1 MSTKSSSRPVRLW
14 LWSVAAL
21 IFITVIVGGATRLTE
36 SGLSIVE
43 WKPVTGM
50 VPPLSQQEWEAEF
63 TKYKV
68 IPQYQIVNKGMSLA
82 DFKTIFWW
90 EWVHRLLGRL
100 IGFAFLLPFLWFL
113 WRGAIEPGMRVGLA
127 TIFALGAF
135 QGAVGWWM
143 VASGLADR
151 VRVSH
156 ERLAFHLT
164 LACVIYAAVV
174 WTASRIGPA
183 RIGPAPAAVP
193 GAVRA
198 RLHSAVQSSGQAPL
212 RLRVSAYAL
221 VVLILIQFYLGAI
234 VAGLR
239 AGLIYNTWPLID
251 GSFIP
256 RSADLFF
263 ASPWWINFLEN
274 TLTAQFTH
282 RMVGYALLVLALLH
296 LIDVARIKTRGAGT
310 LGWAV
315 TLVLAMLGQITLGI
329 YTLILHVP
337 IEIAL
342 LHQGGALVVL
352 TIAVLHAAR
361 LTPRRV
367 AHAAEA
373 EAQRPALGTGRV

>member
-1 MSTKSSSRPVRLW
+1 MPTKSSSRPVRLW

-50 VPPLSQQEWEAEF
+50 VPPLTQQEWAIEF
-63 TKYKV
+63 AKYQV
-68 IPQYQIVNKGMSLA
+68 IPQYQQINKGMSLD

-90 EWVHRLLGRL
+90 EWAHRLLGRL

-113 WRGAIEPGMRVGLA
+113 WRGSIEPAMRVGLA

-143 VASGLADR
+143 VSSGLADR

-164 LACVIYAAVV
+164 LACVIYSAVV

-183 RIGPAPAAVP
+183 PTTIDA
-193 GAVRA
+193 
-198 RLHSAVQSSGQAPL
+198 QSSGQAPR

-221 VVLILIQFYLGAI
+221 IVLTLIQFYLGAI

-251 GSFIP
+251 GAFIP
-256 RSADLFF
+256 SGADLFF

-282 RMVGYALLVLALLH
+282 RMVGYALLLLALLH
-296 LIDVARIKTRGAGT
+296 LVDVARTKTRGQGT
-310 LGWAV
+310 LGWATV
-315 TLVLAMLGQITLGI
+315 LVLAMIGQITLGI

-337 IEIAL
+337 IDIAL

-361 LTPRRV
+361 LTPRSV
-367 AHAAEA
+367 TQSAAA
-373 EAQRPALGTGRV
+373 PAQKPATVGAGRA

>member
-1 MSTKSSSRPVRLW
+1 MPTNTSSRPVRLW

-43 WKPVTGM
+43 WRPVTGM
-50 VPPLSQQEWEAEF
+50 VPPLSQAEWTAEF
-63 TKYKV
+63 EKYKV
-68 IPQYQIVNKGMSLA
+68 IPQYEIINKGMSLD

-100 IGFAFLLPFLWFL
+100 IGFVFLLPFLWFL
-113 WRGAIEPGMRVGLA
+113 WRGAIEPGMRAGLA
-127 TIFALGAF
+127 TIFALGAI

-143 VASGLADR
+143 VSSGLTEG
-151 VRVSH
+151 VRVAH
-156 ERLAFHLT
+156 GRLAFHLT
-164 LACVIYAAVV
+164 LACVIYVAVV
-174 WTASRIGPA
+174 WTASRIGPV
-183 RIGPAPAAVP
+183 PAAAQ
-193 GAVRA
+193 GA
-198 RLHSAVQSSGQAPL
+198 QSSEQAPL
-212 RLRVSAYAL
+212 RLRLTAFAL
-221 VVLILIQFYLGAI
+221 IALTLVQFYLGAL

-256 RSADLFF
+256 NGADLFF
-263 ASPWWINFLEN
+263 ASPWWINLFEN
-274 TLTAQFTH
+274 TLTVQFVH
-282 RMVGYALLVLALLH
+282 RMAGYLLVLLVLLH
-296 LIDVARIKTRGAGT
+296 LIDITRTRASGQGT
-310 LGWAV
+310 FNWAAV
-315 TLVLAMLGQITLGI
+315 LLLAMVGQITLGV

-367 AHAAEA
+367 AGTAAAEA
-373 EAQRPALGTGRV
+373 EPALGAGKV

>member
-1 MSTKSSSRPVRLW
+1 MPTKSSSLPVRLW
-14 LWSVAAL
+14 LWGVAAL

-50 VPPLSQQEWEAEF
+50 VPPLSQQEWTAEF
-63 TKYKV
+63 DKYKV
-68 IPQYQIVNKGMSLA
+68 IPQYQQINKGMSLE

-90 EWVHRLLGRL
+90 EWTHRLLGRL
-100 IGFAFLLPFLWFL
+100 IGVVFLVPFLWFL
-113 WRGAIEPGMRVGLA
+113 WRGAIEPAMRVGLA

-143 VASGLADR
+143 VSSGLADR

-164 LACVIYAAVV
+164 LACVIYSAVV

-183 RIGPAPAAVP
+183 QTGEAAADAPDVQASAAVP
-193 GAVRA
+193 R
-198 RLHSAVQSSGQAPL
+198 RL
-212 RLRVSAYAL
+212 RLSAYAL
-221 VVLILIQFYLGAI
+221 VVLTLIQFYLGAI

-251 GSFIP
+251 GALIP
-256 RSADLFF
+256 NSNDLFF

-282 RMVGYALLVLALLH
+282 RMVGYMLLLLALLH
-296 LIDVARIKTRGAGT
+296 LIDVARTKTRGAGT
-310 LGWAV
+310 LGWATV
-315 TLVLAMLGQITLGI
+315 LVLALIGQVTLGI

-337 IEIAL
+337 IDIAL

-361 LTPRRV
+361 ITPRS
-367 AHAAEA
+367 AAQSA
-373 EAQRPALGTGRV
+373 AAPAQKPAALGAGRV

>member
-1 MSTKSSSRPVRLW
+1 MSTKTSSRPVRLW

-43 WKPVTGM
+43 WRPVTGM
-50 VPPLSQQEWEAEF
+50 VPPLSQAEWEAEF

-68 IPQYQIVNKGMSLA
+68 IPQYELINKGMSLD

-90 EWVHRLLGRL
+90 EWVHRQLGRL

-113 WRGAIEPGMRVGLA
+113 WRGRIEPGMRAGLS
-127 TIFALGAF
+127 TIFALGAL

-143 VASGLADR
+143 VSSGLTEG
-151 VRVSH
+151 VRVAH
-156 ERLAFHLT
+156 GRLAFHLT

-174 WTASRIGPA
+174 WTASRIGLA
-183 RIGPAPAAVP
+183 RIGLASAAS
-193 GAVRA
+193 GVR
-198 RLHSAVQSSGQAPL
+198 SSEQAPL

-221 VVLILIQFYLGAI
+221 VVLTLVQFYLGAL

-251 GSFIP
+251 GAFIP
-256 RSADLFF
+256 RGADLFF
-263 ASPWWINFLEN
+263 ASPWWINFVEN
-274 TLTAQFTH
+274 TLTVQFIH
-282 RMVGYALLVLALLH
+282 RMVGYALLLLVLLH
-296 LIDVARIKTRGAGT
+296 LIDLARTKARGEGAA
-310 LGWAV
+310 GWATV
-315 TLVLAMLGQITLGI
+315 LLLAMLGQIALGI

-337 IEIAL
+337 IDLAL

-367 AHAAEA
+367 AQGIAAEA
-373 EAQRPALGTGRV
+373 QKPAALGAGRV

>member
-1 MSTKSSSRPVRLW
+1 VPTQTSSRAVRLW

-50 VPPLSQQEWEAEF
+50 VPPLSQQAWETEF
-63 TKYKV
+63 AKYKV
-68 IPQYQIVNKGMSLA
+68 IPQYQQINKGMSLD

-100 IGFAFLLPFLWFL
+100 IGFVFLLPFLWFL

-143 VASGLADR
+143 VSSGLTDR
-151 VRVSH
+151 TRVAH

-174 WTASRIGPA
+174 WTASRIGPVRTGRGVTGSVA
-183 RIGPAPAAVP
+183 AAADAPPRGPV
-193 GAVRA
+193 
-198 RLHSAVQSSGQAPL
+198 PL
-212 RLRVSAYAL
+212 RLRVTAYAL
-221 VVLILIQFYLGAI
+221 VVLTLVQFYFGAI

-251 GSFIP
+251 ERFIP
-256 RSADLFF
+256 RGADLFF
-263 ASPWWINFLEN
+263 ASPFWINFLEN
-274 TLTAQFTH
+274 AMTVQFNH
-282 RMVGYALLVLALLH
+282 RMAGYLLLLVALVHLFDAWRTQDCGEGTLSWATALTLAMVAQIGLGVLTLIHHVPIDLALLH
-296 LIDVARIKTRGAGT
+296 QA
-310 LGWAV
+310 
-315 TLVLAMLGQITLGI
+315 
-329 YTLILHVP
+329 
-337 IEIAL
+337 
-342 LHQGGALVVL
+342 GALVVL
-352 TIAVLHAAR
+352 TIGVLHAER
-361 LTPRRV
+361 LTPRR
-367 AHAAEA
+367 AAQTAEA
-373 EAQRPALGTGRV
+373 KAALDARSV

>member
-1 MSTKSSSRPVRLW
+1 MPTKTSSRSVRLW

-43 WKPVTGM
+43 WRPVTGM
-50 VPPLSQQEWEAEF
+50 VPPLSQAEWAAEF
-63 TKYKV
+63 EKYKV
-68 IPQYQIVNKGMSLA
+68 IPQYEIINKGMSLD

-100 IGFAFLLPFLWFL
+100 IGFVFLLPFLWFL
-113 WRGAIEPGMRVGLA
+113 WRGAIEPGMRAGLA
-127 TIFALGAF
+127 TIFTLGAI

-143 VASGLADR
+143 VSSGLTEG
-151 VRVSH
+151 VRVAH
-156 ERLAFHLT
+156 GRLAFHLT

-174 WTASRIGPA
+174 WTAA
-183 RIGPAPAAVP
+183 RIGPAGTVAP
-193 GAVRA
+193 GA
-198 RLHSAVQSSGQAPL
+198 QQGEPPPL
-212 RLRVSAYAL
+212 RLRLTAFAL
-221 VVLILIQFYLGAI
+221 IALTLVQFYLGAL

-251 GSFIP
+251 GALIP
-256 RSADLFF
+256 NGADLFF
-263 ASPWWINFLEN
+263 ASPWWINLFEN
-274 TLTAQFTH
+274 TLTVQFIH
-282 RMVGYALLVLALLH
+282 RMAGYALVLLVLLH
-296 LIDVARIKTRGAGT
+296 LIDITRTRTSGQGT
-310 LGWAV
+310 FNWAAV
-315 TLVLAMLGQITLGI
+315 LLLAMVGQVALGV

-367 AHAAEA
+367 ARTASAEA
-373 EAQRPALGTGRV
+373 EPALGAGKA